1 MAVEIA
7 TYLVCESGI
16 FCSLLLKWLEYNHEP
31 IHTFFT
37 HVLWTLQSHCEN
49 PSILLQGLKSDLPME
64 HVM

>member
-7 TYLVCESGI
+7 TYLVYESGI

-31 IHTFFT
+31 S
-37 HVLWTLQSHCEN
+37 SHILYYEN
-49 PSILLQGLKSDLPME
+49 PSIRLQGLKSDLPME